1 MGRLRGARRGL
12 LGAGSLRPLIPDIA
26 SPSRDFASR
35 PGKRTT
41 DDNAVFIEFADATP
55 IRRRTAPRARVLRW
69 LNLVRNGLR
78 TPQKHEEEN
87 TWHSLTADSH
97 SATLKLTN
105 ASATG
110 ERCAF

>member
-12 LGAGSLRPLIPDIA
+12 LGAGSLRSLLIPDIA
-26 SPSRDFASR
+26 SPRRDFASR

-41 DDNAVFIEFADATP
+41 DNSAVFIEFADATP
-55 IRRRTAPRARVLRW
+55 IRRRTAPRAHVLRW

-87 TWHSLTADSH
+87 I
-97 SATLKLTN
+97 
-105 ASATG
+105 
-110 ERCAF
+110 AFPDGR